1 MSGSRPT
8 WRARN
13 LLNSLDLRKLPGM
26 KLLTQPGIKP
36 SRHNEEARTAKEWL
50 DALVSGACDLP
61 AFLSGAG
68 DLLHKAPD
76 AGWDLLSLVDQYYR
90 RGKISA
96 ELFGA
101 VKAHL
106 QGILVGKGTAG
117 GGNMPLPMVQDDP
130 PRPASATVAMP
141 LRDPVSEPV
150 SAPVPNAISVPVSV
164 PAHIGRSTPISVP
177 VSVPHI
183 ARSVPVSVPVD
194 AAPEAPLLTDTTRSP
209 APRALAVGDVLR
221 GRYRVQGLLGRGG
234 MGTVFAAADQY
245 RLDRSGGD
253 QRIAIKVLH
262 TEVIKRPRLFA
273 ELRREFQHLQSLS
286 HPNIV
291 RVHEFDRDGDL
302 AFFTMEYLSGALLSR
317 VLSIADSGALH
328 RPYALA
334 IVRDVGAAI
343 AHAHARGVVHGDLNP
358 ANIFITD
365 DGEVRVLDFGAS
377 HQLHHGPWISEFDD
391 QRPIAVATP
400 SYASCQVLEGEVAD
414 ARDDVYALACV
425 AYALLSGKHPFNDDT
440 ALVARTSRATPKRP
454 NGLTARQWNALREGL
469 RFDRERRPSDI
480 RSWLGRLDL
489 RAAVPRLP
497 ALQYLMEA
505 RHQRGSAM
513 KWRVAAA
520 LIAFV
525 VAGAWLFGGRDFAL
539 ARTATSLSAWVTSLF
554 PHDARM
560 RSKLTIPPADDS
572 DALGSRPE
580 PEPAPAKPAP
590 AAAGPSERSSAH
602 PDATVDPRTLAQPS
616 LPSSSSNSR
625 APLTAPSSAHPLP
638 GAVAPRASAAASAAP
653 AGSVARSGAAPV
665 QVGNAPRAQIELAV
679 DNVEVAAGEAMARI
693 TVRRSRTFRD
703 EVSFKWWT
711 ESGTAKPGQDFVPVK
726 TQVEYIENGKNSA
739 NLVVPLVMDPARRT
753 ARNFYVV
760 IDEASDNA
768 TLGSRTLTMV
778 TIPGTE

>member
-1 MSGSRPT
+1 MKVVSQPTLKQSR
-8 WRARN
+8 
-13 LLNSLDLRKLPGM
+13 
-26 KLLTQPGIKP
+26 Q
-36 SRHNEEARTAKEWL
+36 HEEGRTAKEWL
-50 DALVSGACDLP
+50 DALASGACNLP
-61 AFLSGAG
+61 AFLSGTG
-68 DLLHKAPD
+68 DLLHQAPD

-101 VKAHL
+101 VKGHL
-106 QGILVGKGTAG
+106 QGILVGKGAPG
-117 GGNMPLPMVQDDP
+117 DGNTSVPVVQDSLPTMQGEP
-130 PRPASATVAMP
+130 PPGASATIAMP
-141 LRDPVSEPV
+141 VHDPVSGPV
-150 SAPVPNAISVPVSV
+150 STPIPNAISVPVSMPVSIPVSV
-164 PAHIGRSTPISVP
+164 PTHMGRSPMSVP

-183 ARSVPVSVPVD
+183 ASSVPVSMPVQTGPGTSGLKD
-194 AAPEAPLLTDTTRSP
+194 SARSP
-209 APRALAVGDVLR
+209 APRTLAVGDVLR

-234 MGTVFAAADQY
+234 MGTVFAAADQF

-317 VLSIADSGALH
+317 VLSVADSGALY

-377 HQLHHGPWISEFDD
+377 HQLHHAPWISEFDD

-400 SYASCQVLEGEVAD
+400 TFASCQVLEGEVAD

-440 ALVARTSRATPKRP
+440 ALKARSSRTIPRRP
-454 NGLTARQWNALREGL
+454 AGLTGRQWNALREGL
-469 RFDRERRPSDI
+469 RFDRDRRPSDVH
-480 RSWLGRLDL
+480 SWLERLDL
-489 RAAVPRLP
+489 GAAAARLP
-497 ALQYLMEA
+497 PLQYLMEA
-505 RHQRGSAM
+505 RPQRRNVM
-513 KWRVAAA
+513 KWSAAAA
-520 LIAFV
+520 LIAAAA
-525 VAGAWLFGGRDFAL
+525 AGAWLFG
-539 ARTATSLSAWVTSLF
+539 ARGFESLPTGAEVSAWITSLY
-554 PHDARM
+554 PHDVRM
-560 RSKLTIPPADDS
+560 RSNVRIRPTDDGDAQGARTEPSTQPPT
-572 DALGSRPE
+572 
-580 PEPAPAKPAP
+580 KPAAVVP
-590 AAAGPSERSSAH
+590 DPPQQSAPR
-602 PDATVDPRTLAQPS
+602 PDATADIRAPAQPS
-616 LPSSSSNSR
+616 AAPSSNAASSPNLR
-625 APLTAPSSAHPLP
+625 APLTAPSSAPSSTRPLAAAAAP
-638 GAVAPRASAAASAAP
+638 PASAHAAPSGGAVQGQNGSASRA
-653 AGSVARSGAAPV
+653 R
-665 QVGNAPRAQIELAV
+665 IELAA
-679 DNVEVAAGEAMARI
+679 DNVEVAPGEGMARVSVHR
-693 TVRRSRTFRD
+693 TRSLRD

-726 TQVEYIENGKNSA
+726 TQVEYMENGKNSTT
-739 NLVVPLVMDPARRT
+739 LVVPIVMDPARRV

-768 TLGSRTLTMV
+768 ALGPRTLTMV
-778 TIPGTE
+778 TVPGAE

>member
-1 MSGSRPT
+1 
-8 WRARN
+8 
-13 LLNSLDLRKLPGM
+13 M
-26 KLLTQPGIKP
+26 KVLTQPVIKQ
-36 SRHNEEARTAKEWL
+36 SSHHEEDRSAKEWL

-68 DLLHKAPD
+68 DLLRKAPD

-90 RGKISA
+90 RGKISP
-96 ELFGA
+96 ELFSA

-117 GGNMPLPMVQDDP
+117 DGNAPLPAMQDDP
-130 PRPASATVAMP
+130 APQGPTPQGPPSATVAMP
-141 LRDPVSEPV
+141 VHDHVSERVSAPAPNAISAPVSMPASLPV
-150 SAPVPNAISVPVSV
+150 SAPHIRR
-164 PAHIGRSTPISVP
+164 PAISVP

-183 ARSVPVSVPVD
+183 ARSQPVSVLVD
-194 AAPEAPLLTDTTRSP
+194 AAPETNLFKETSRSP
-209 APRALAVGDVLR
+209 HPRTLAVGDLLR

-245 RLDRSGGD
+245 RLDRSGED

-262 TEVIKRPRLFA
+262 TEIIKRPRLFA

-317 VLSIADSGALH
+317 VLSIADSGALP

-377 HQLHHGPWISEFDD
+377 HQLHHGPWISDFDD

-400 SYASCQVLEGEVAD
+400 TFASCQVLEGEVAD
-414 ARDDVYALACV
+414 ARDDVYALACI

-440 ALVARTSRATPKRP
+440 ALKARTARTIPRRP
-454 NGLTARQWNALREGL
+454 RGLARRQWNALCEGL
-469 RFDRERRPSDI
+469 RFDRERRPADV
-480 RSWLGRLDL
+480 RSWLERLDL
-489 RAAVPRLP
+489 RAAAPRLP

-505 RHQRGSAM
+505 RPRRGSVTRW
-513 KWRVAAA
+513 KAAA
-520 LIAFV
+520 AVIAFV
-525 VAGAWLFGGRDFAL
+525 AAGAWLFSSRDFTSVP
-539 ARTATSLSAWVTSLF
+539 TASAVSAWITSLF
-554 PHDARM
+554 PHDVRR
-560 RSKLTIPPADDS
+560 RSLRIPSTDDTVS
-572 DALGSRPE
+572 GRS
-580 PEPAPAKPAP
+580 EPATALSGEPPTVPPTEPPTKP
-590 AAAGPSERSSAH
+590 AAAAAAPPAH
-602 PDATVDPRTLAQPS
+602 AAARPDATADPGAPAQPNVA
-616 LPSSSSNSR
+616 SSSNPR
-625 APLTAPSSAHPLP
+625 AAPTAPSSAQPP
-638 GAVAPRASAAASAAP
+638 AAAAIPPAAAP
-653 AGSVARSGAAPV
+653 AAPSGAAPG
-665 QVGNAPRAQIELAV
+665 QNAGRARIELAV
-679 DNVEVAAGEAMARI
+679 DNVEVPAGEAMARI
-693 TVRRSRTFRD
+693 AVHRSRTLRD
-703 EVSFKWWT
+703 DVSFKWWT
-711 ESGTAKPGQDFVPVK
+711 ESGTAKAGQDFVPVK
-726 TQVEYIENGKNSA
+726 TQVEHIENGKNSV
-739 NLVVPLVMDPARRT
+739 NLVVPIVMDPARHS

-768 TLGSRTLTMV
+768 ALGPRTLTMV
-778 TIPGTE
+778 TVPETE

>member
-1 MSGSRPT
+1 M
-8 WRARN
+8 
-13 LLNSLDLRKLPGM
+13 
-26 KLLTQPGIKP
+26 TQPVQQ
-36 SRHNEEARTAKEWL
+36 SRHNEEARSAKEWL
-50 DALVSGACDLP
+50 DALVSGECDLP

-68 DLLHKAPD
+68 ALLHKAPD

-101 VKAHL
+101 VKGHL
-106 QGILVGKGTAG
+106 QGILVGKGSSG
-117 GGNMPLPMVQDDP
+117 DRNLPLPTMQDEP
-130 PRPASATVAMP
+130 PPGPAPGTVAMP
-141 LRDPVSEPV
+141 VRDPMSGPV
-150 SAPVPNAISVPVSV
+150 YAPISNAISTPVSIPVSV
-164 PAHIGRSTPISVP
+164 PTDIGRSAPVSVP

-183 ARSVPVSVPVD
+183 ARSVPFSVPVD
-194 AAPEAPLLTDTTRSP
+194 AAPETPVLRDATRSP

-273 ELRREFQHLQSLS
+273 ELRREFQHLQSLT

-317 VLSIADSGALH
+317 VLSNADSGALH
-328 RPYALA
+328 RSYALA

-391 QRPIAVATP
+391 HRPIAVATP

-425 AYALLSGKHPFNDDT
+425 AYALLSGRHPFNDDT
-440 ALVARTSRATPKRP
+440 ALVARTSRAIPKRP
-454 NGLTARQWNALREGL
+454 NGLTGGQWNALREGL

-480 RSWLGRLDL
+480 QSWLQRLDL
-489 RAAVPRLP
+489 RAAAPRLP
-497 ALQYLMEA
+497 SLQYLMEA
-505 RHQRGSAM
+505 RPQRRSAM
-513 KWRVAAA
+513 KWGTAAA

-525 VAGAWLFGGRDFAL
+525 SAAAWLFGARDFSP
-539 ARTATSLSAWVTSLF
+539 ARTGASISAWITSLF
-554 PHDARM
+554 PHDVRT
-560 RSKLTIPPADDS
+560 RSNLRVPSTDDG
-572 DALGSRPE
+572 DALGGRP
-580 PEPAPAKPAP
+580 KPATEPPTKPP
-590 AAAGPSERSSAH
+590 AAAAAAPERSSAR
-602 PDATVDPRTLAQPS
+602 PDATVDPGAPSQPS
-616 LPSSSSNSR
+616 PPSSSNSR
-625 APLTAPSSAHPLP
+625 APLTAPSSAHPLAAT
-638 GAVAPRASAAASAAP
+638 GAPRASAAAPAASSAPSSAAT
-653 AGSVARSGAAPV
+653 GQNGNGARA
-665 QVGNAPRAQIELAV
+665 RIELAV
-679 DNVEVAAGEAMARI
+679 DNVEVADGEGMARI
-693 TVRRSRTFRD
+693 TVRRSRTLRD

-726 TQVEYIENGKNSA
+726 TRVEYIENGKNSTD
-739 NLVVPLVMDPARRT
+739 LVVPLVRDPARRT

-768 TLGSRTLTMV
+768 ALGPRTLTMV
-778 TIPGTE
+778 TIPGAE

>member
-1 MSGSRPT
+1 MSDLERT

-13 LLNSLDLRKLPGM
+13 LLKSLDLRKLRAM
-26 KLLTQPGIKP
+26 KVLTQPVIKQ
-36 SRHNEEARTAKEWL
+36 SRHNEEARSAKEWL
-50 DALVSGACDLP
+50 DALVSGACNLP

-68 DLLHKAPD
+68 DLLRKAPD

-106 QGILVGKGTAG
+106 QGILVGKGSAG
-117 GGNMPLPMVQDDP
+117 DGNMPLPTVQEVSP

-141 LRDPVSEPV
+141 VRDPVSGPV
-150 SAPVPNAISVPVSV
+150 SAPISSAISAPVSMPVSV
-164 PAHIGRSTPISVP
+164 PAHMGRSAPVSVP

-194 AAPEAPLLTDTTRSP
+194 AAYETPVLQDATRSP
-209 APRALAVGDVLR
+209 GPRALAVGDVLR

-253 QRIAIKVLH
+253 QRIALKVLH

-273 ELRREFQHLQSLS
+273 ELRREFQHLQALS

-317 VLSIADSGALH
+317 VLSITDSGALY

-365 DGEVRVLDFGAS
+365 EGEIRVLDFGAS

-414 ARDDVYALACV
+414 ARDDVYALACL

-440 ALVARTSRATPKRP
+440 ALVARTSRAIPKRP
-454 NGLTARQWNALREGL
+454 NGLTGRQWNALREGL

-480 RSWLGRLDL
+480 RSWLERLDL
-489 RAAVPRLP
+489 RAAAPRLP

-505 RHQRGSAM
+505 RPQRRSVGKWSA
-513 KWRVAAA
+513 AAA

-525 VAGAWLFGGRDFAL
+525 AAAAWLFGARDFAY
-539 ARTATSLSAWVTSLF
+539 ARTGASLSAWITSLF
-554 PHDARM
+554 PHDVRM
-560 RSKLTIPPADDS
+560 RSNLKIPPADDS
-572 DALGSRPE
+572 DALGGRPE
-580 PEPAPAKPAP
+580 PATEPPTKSAPAT
-590 AAAGPSERSSAH
+590 AGPPAH
-602 PDATVDPRTLAQPS
+602 SP
-616 LPSSSSNSR
+616 
-625 APLTAPSSAHPLP
+625 APSSARPLA
-638 GAVAPRASAAASAAP
+638 GAASPPASAAAPVSRTASAAP
-653 AGSVARSGAAPV
+653 AASLAPSGAAPG
-665 QVGNAPRAQIELAV
+665 QNGNASRARIELAV

-693 TVRRSRTFRD
+693 AVHRSRTLRD
-703 EVSFKWWT
+703 DVSFKWWT

-726 TQVEYIENGKNSA
+726 TQVERIENGKNSV
-739 NLVVPLVMDPARRT
+739 NLVVPIVMDPARRT

-768 TLGSRTLTMV
+768 ALGPRTLTMV

>member
-1 MSGSRPT
+1 
-8 WRARN
+8 
-13 LLNSLDLRKLPGM
+13 
-26 KLLTQPGIKP
+26 
-36 SRHNEEARTAKEWL
+36 
-50 DALVSGACDLP
+50 
-61 AFLSGAG
+61 
-68 DLLHKAPD
+68 
-76 AGWDLLSLVDQYYR
+76 
-90 RGKISA
+90 
-96 ELFGA
+96 
-101 VKAHL
+101 
-106 QGILVGKGTAG
+106 
-117 GGNMPLPMVQDDP
+117 
-130 PRPASATVAMP
+130 
-141 LRDPVSEPV
+141 
-150 SAPVPNAISVPVSV
+150 
-164 PAHIGRSTPISVP
+164 
-177 VSVPHI
+177 
-183 ARSVPVSVPVD
+183 
-194 AAPEAPLLTDTTRSP
+194 
-209 APRALAVGDVLR
+209 
-221 GRYRVQGLLGRGG
+221 

-317 VLSIADSGALH
+317 VLSITDSGALY
-328 RPYALA
+328 RPCALA

-391 QRPIAVATP
+391 HRPIAVATP

-440 ALVARTSRATPKRP
+440 ALIARTSRAIPKRP
-454 NGLTARQWNALREGL
+454 KGLTGRQWNALREGL
-469 RFDRERRPSDI
+469 RFNRERRPSDI
-480 RSWLGRLDL
+480 QSWLGGLDL

-505 RHQRGSAM
+505 RPQRSSVT
-513 KWRVAAA
+513 KWSTAAA
-520 LIAFV
+520 LIAC
-525 VAGAWLFGGRDFAL
+525 VAAAAWLFGARDFAF
-539 ARTATSLSAWVTSLF
+539 ARTGTSLSAWITSLF
-554 PHDARM
+554 PHDVRM
-560 RSKLTIPPADDS
+560 RSTIRIPSPDDT
-572 DALGSRPE
+572 DARAGRPE
-580 PEPAPAKPAP
+580 PATEPPSKP
-590 AAAGPSERSSAH
+590 AAAAAAPPERSSAH
-602 PDATVDPRTLAQPS
+602 PDATADPRAAAQPGLAS
-616 LPSSSSNSR
+616 TSNSR
-625 APLTAPSSAHPLP
+625 APLTAPSSTHPLP
-638 GAVAPRASAAASAAP
+638 GAAAPRASAAASGASVAPSSAAP
-653 AGSVARSGAAPV
+653 G
-665 QVGNAPRAQIELAV
+665 QNGNAARARIELAA
-679 DNVEVAAGEAMARI
+679 DNVEVAPGEAMARI
-693 TVRRSRTFRD
+693 TVRRSRAMRD

-711 ESGTAKPGQDFVPVK
+711 ESGTAKPGQDFVPVR

-739 NLVVPLVMDPARRT
+739 DLVVSLVRDPARRT

-768 TLGSRTLTMV
+768 ALGPRTLTMV

>member
-1 MSGSRPT
+1 
-8 WRARN
+8 
-13 LLNSLDLRKLPGM
+13 M
-26 KLLTQPGIKP
+26 KVLTQPVQQA
-36 SRHNEEARTAKEWL
+36 RHNEEARSAKEWL
-50 DALVSGACDLP
+50 DALVSGECDLP

-68 DLLHKAPD
+68 DLLRKAPD

-101 VKAHL
+101 AKAHL
-106 QGILVGKGTAG
+106 QGILVGKGSSG
-117 GGNMPLPMVQDDP
+117 ERNMPLPTMQDEP
-130 PRPASATVAMP
+130 PPGPAPGTVAMP
-141 LRDPVSEPV
+141 VRDPMSGPV
-150 SAPVPNAISVPVSV
+150 YAPISNAISAPISIPVSV
-164 PAHIGRSTPISVP
+164 PTHIGRSAPVSVP

-183 ARSVPVSVPVD
+183 ARSVPFSMPVD
-194 AAPEAPLLTDTTRSP
+194 AAPETPVLKDATRSP

-302 AFFTMEYLSGALLSR
+302 AFFTMEYLSGAMLSR
-317 VLSIADSGALH
+317 VLSNADSGALY
-328 RPYALA
+328 RSYALA

-425 AYALLSGKHPFNDDT
+425 AYALLSGRHPFNDDT
-440 ALVARTSRATPKRP
+440 ALVARTSRAIPKRP
-454 NGLTARQWNALREGL
+454 NGLTGRQWDALREGL

-480 RSWLGRLDL
+480 QSWLQRLDL
-489 RAAVPRLP
+489 RAAAPRLP

-505 RHQRGSAM
+505 RPQRTSVM
-513 KWRVAAA
+513 KWGTAAA
-520 LIAFV
+520 LIA
-525 VAGAWLFGGRDFAL
+525 VAAAAWLFGARDFEF
-539 ARTATSLSAWVTSLF
+539 ARTGASLSAWVTSLF
-554 PHDARM
+554 PHNVRT
-560 RSKLTIPPADDS
+560 RSNLRVPSTDDT
-572 DALGSRPE
+572 DALGGRP
-580 PEPAPAKPAP
+580 KPATEPPTKPP
-590 AAAGPSERSSAH
+590 AAGAPERSSAR
-602 PDATVDPRTLAQPS
+602 PDATVGPGAPSQPS
-616 LPSSSSNSR
+616 PPSSSNSR

-638 GAVAPRASAAASAAP
+638 GTVAPRASAAASAPPAASSAP
-653 AGSVARSGAAPV
+653 SVSSAPFGV
-665 QVGNAPRAQIELAV
+665 APGQNGNAGRARIELAV

-693 TVRRSRTFRD
+693 TVHRSRTLRD

-726 TQVEYIENGKNSA
+726 TRVEYIENGKNSA
-739 NLVVPLVMDPARRT
+739 DLVVPLVTDPARRA

-768 TLGSRTLTMV
+768 ALGPRTLTMV

>member
-1 MSGSRPT
+1 
-8 WRARN
+8 
-13 LLNSLDLRKLPGM
+13 M
-26 KLLTQPGIKP
+26 KVLTQPVTKQ
-36 SRHNEEARTAKEWL
+36 SRHNEEAHTAKEWL
-50 DALVSGACDLP
+50 DALVSGACNLP

-68 DLLHKAPD
+68 DLLRKAPD

-117 GGNMPLPMVQDDP
+117 DGNMPLPTMQDE
-130 PRPASATVAMP
+130 PRPGPASATVAMP
-141 LRDPVSEPV
+141 VRDPVSEPV
-150 SAPVPNAISVPVSV
+150 YAPIPEAISVPVSTPVSMPVSV
-164 PAHIGRSTPISVP
+164 PAHIGGSTPVSVP

-183 ARSVPVSVPVD
+183 ARSVPVSVPVG
-194 AAPEAPLLTDTTRSP
+194 AAPETPVLKDATRSP

-317 VLSIADSGALH
+317 VLSITDSGALY

-334 IVRDVGAAI
+334 IVRDAGAAI

-391 QRPIAVATP
+391 HRPIAVATP

-440 ALVARTSRATPKRP
+440 ALVARTSRAIPKRP
-454 NGLTARQWNALREGL
+454 NGLAGRQWNALREGL

-480 RSWLGRLDL
+480 QSWLGRLDL

-505 RHQRGSAM
+505 RPQRSSA
-513 KWRVAAA
+513 KQWGTAAA

-525 VAGAWLFGGRDFAL
+525 AAAAWLFGARDFAF
-539 ARTATSLSAWVTSLF
+539 ARTSTSLSAWITSWF
-554 PHDARM
+554 PHDVRM
-560 RSKLTIPPADDS
+560 RSQIRIPSTDDT
-572 DALGSRPE
+572 DALAARR
-580 PEPAPAKPAP
+580 EPATEPPTKP
-590 AAAGPSERSSAH
+590 AAAAAAAPERSSAH
-602 PDATVDPRTLAQPS
+602 SDAAADPGTKAQSSLAS
-616 LPSSSSNSR
+616 TSNSR
-625 APLTAPSSAHPLP
+625 APLTVPSSAHPLP
-638 GAVAPRASAAASAAP
+638 GAAAPRASAAASAAAAPRASAAASAAP
-653 AGSVARSGAAPV
+653 AASVAPSGAAPG
-665 QVGNAPRAQIELAV
+665 QNGNAARARIELAA
-679 DNVEVAAGEAMARI
+679 DNVEVAPGDAMARI
-693 TVRRSRTFRD
+693 TVRRSRALRD

-768 TLGSRTLTMV
+768 ALGPRTLTMV
-778 TIPGTE
+778 TIPGAE

>member
-1 MSGSRPT
+1 
-8 WRARN
+8 
-13 LLNSLDLRKLPGM
+13 M
-26 KLLTQPGIKP
+26 KVLTQPVGRQ
-36 SRHNEEARTAKEWL
+36 SRHDEEARTAKEWL
-50 DALVSGACDLP
+50 DALVSGACTLP
-61 AFLSGAG
+61 VFLAGAG
-68 DLLHKAPD
+68 DLLHGAPD

-96 ELFGA
+96 ELFGT

-106 QGILVGKGTAG
+106 QGLLVGKGTAAD
-117 GGNMPLPMVQDDP
+117 GNPPLPAMQGEP
-130 PRPASATVAMP
+130 QPKGSATIAMP
-141 LRDPVSEPV
+141 ARDAVSEPV
-150 SAPVPNAISVPVSV
+150 SAPRRVAMSVPVSVPVSMPVSMPVSV
-164 PAHIGRSTPISVP
+164 PAHIARSAPVSVP
-177 VSVPHI
+177 VSVPHFE
-183 ARSVPVSVPVD
+183 RSVPVSVPVD
-194 AAPEAPLLTDTTRSP
+194 AAPEAPVLRETIRSP

-262 TEVIKRPRLFA
+262 TEIIKRPRLFA

-317 VLSIADSGALH
+317 VLSIADSGALY

-365 DGEVRVLDFGAS
+365 DGEIRVLDFGAS
-377 HQLHHGPWISEFDD
+377 HQLHHAPWISEFDD

-400 SYASCQVLEGEVAD
+400 TFASCQVLEGEVAD

-440 ALVARTSRATPKRP
+440 ALKARTSRTIPRRP
-454 NGLTARQWNALREGL
+454 AGLTGRQWNALREGL

-480 RSWLGRLDL
+480 RSWLERLDL

-497 ALQYLMEA
+497 ALQNLMEA
-505 RHQRGSAM
+505 RPQRRSVM
-513 KWRVAAA
+513 KWSAVAALTA
-520 LIAFV
+520 CVA
-525 VAGAWLFGGRDFAL
+525 AGAWLFG
-539 ARTATSLSAWVTSLF
+539 ARNFDSAGAGTALSAWIASLY
-554 PHDARM
+554 PHDVRI
-560 RSKLTIPPADDS
+560 RSNLGIPSTHDS
-572 DALGSRPE
+572 DAPGGRPE
-580 PEPAPAKPAP
+580 SATEPAKPP
-590 AAAGPSERSSAH
+590 SKRAAAAADPPAQSSAR
-602 PDATVDPRTLAQPS
+602 PDAAAEPRAAAQPS
-616 LPSSSSNSR
+616 LASSSNSR
-625 APLTAPSSAHPLP
+625 SPPAPPSSAHPLTGAVAPPGASRASGAP
-638 GAVAPRASAAASAAP
+638 GAVA
-653 AGSVARSGAAPV
+653 SVAPSGAAPG
-665 QVGNAPRAQIELAV
+665 QNGSASHARIELAA
-679 DNVEVAAGEAMARI
+679 DNVEVPPGEAMARI
-693 TVRRSRTFRD
+693 AVRRSRTVRD

-726 TQVEYIENGKNSA
+726 TQVEYMENGKNSV
-739 NLVVPLVMDPARRT
+739 NLVVPIVMDPARRA

-768 TLGSRTLTMV
+768 ALGPRTLTMV
-778 TIPGTE
+778 TIPGAE

>member
-1 MSGSRPT
+1 MSDPGEG
-8 WRARN
+8 AAKRN
-13 LLNSLDLRKLPGM
+13 LLNSLDLRKLPRM
-26 KLLTQPGIKP
+26 KVLTQPEIKH
-36 SRHNEEARTAKEWL
+36 SRHNEEDRTANEWL
-50 DALVSGACDLP
+50 DALVSGACNLP
-61 AFLSGAG
+61 VFLSGAA
-68 DLLHKAPD
+68 DLLRRAPD

-96 ELFGA
+96 ELFGT
-101 VKAHL
+101 VKGHL
-106 QGILVGKGTAG
+106 QGLLVGNGMAAD
-117 GGNMPLPMVQDDP
+117 GNVSVPIIQDEP
-130 PRPASATVAMP
+130 PPKRRAPATVA
-141 LRDPVSEPV
+141 RF
-150 SAPVPNAISVPVSV
+150 A
-164 PAHIGRSTPISVP
+164 
-177 VSVPHI
+177 
-183 ARSVPVSVPVD
+183 PVSVPVD
-194 AAPEAPLLTDTTRSP
+194 AAPATPVLQDTARSP

-234 MGTVFAAADQY
+234 MGTVFAATDQY

-317 VLSIADSGALH
+317 VLPSADSGALY

-377 HQLHHGPWISEFDD
+377 HQLHHAPWISEFDD
-391 QRPIAVATP
+391 QRPMAVATP
-400 SYASCQVLEGEVAD
+400 TFASCQVLEGEVAD

-425 AYALLSGKHPFNDDT
+425 AYTLLSGKHPFDDDT
-440 ALVARTSRATPKRP
+440 ALKARTSRTTPDRP
-454 NGLTARQWNALREGL
+454 TGLTRRQWDALREGL

-480 RSWLGRLDL
+480 RSWLDRLDL
-489 RAAVPRLP
+489 ESAVERLP

-505 RHQRGSAM
+505 RPKPRSVM
-513 KWRVAAA
+513 KWAAAAA
-520 LIAFV
+520 LIAL
-525 VAGAWLFGGRDFAL
+525 VAAGSWLIAGRDFAS
-539 ARTATSLSAWVTSLF
+539 APTGASLNAWLTSLF
-554 PHDARM
+554 PHDVRT
-560 RSKLTIPPADDS
+560 RSKITIPSSDDH
-572 DALGSRPE
+572 AAFGARPE
-580 PEPAPAKPAP
+580 PATEPSNQPTAAAGTLPEPAPARPRAGAVSPPAP
-590 AAAGPSERSSAH
+590 AAGAPSGAGPG
-602 PDATVDPRTLAQPS
+602 Q
-616 LPSSSSNSR
+616 N
-625 APLTAPSSAHPLP
+625 
-638 GAVAPRASAAASAAP
+638 GYAPRA
-653 AGSVARSGAAPV
+653 R
-665 QVGNAPRAQIELAV
+665 IELAV

-693 TVRRSRTFRD
+693 AVHRSRTLRD

-711 ESGTAKPGQDFVPVK
+711 ESGTAKPGQDFVPVRI
-726 TQVEYIENGKNSA
+726 QVEYMENGKNSV
-739 NLVVPLVMDPARRT
+739 NLVVPIVMDPARRA

-768 TLGSRTLTMV
+768 ALGPRTLTMV

>member
-1 MSGSRPT
+1 
-8 WRARN
+8 
-13 LLNSLDLRKLPGM
+13 M
-26 KLLTQPGIKP
+26 KVLTQPVSKQP
-36 SRHNEEARTAKEWL
+36 RHHEEVRSAKERL

-68 DLLHKAPD
+68 DLLRTAPD

-96 ELFGA
+96 ELFRA
-101 VKAHL
+101 IKAHL
-106 QGILVGKGTAG
+106 QSILVGKGTAG
-117 GGNMPLPMVQDDP
+117 DGNVPLPAMQDEPTPQGPSP
-130 PRPASATVAMP
+130 PAPTPPAPSATVAMP
-141 LRDPVSEPV
+141 TLSERVAAPTPNAVSEPV
-150 SAPVPNAISVPVSV
+150 SIPVSVPVS
-164 PAHIGRSTPISVP
+164 AHHIRRSAVSVPISVP
-177 VSVPHI
+177 ISVPHI
-183 ARSVPVSVPVD
+183 ARSQPVSVPVD
-194 AAPEAPLLTDTTRSP
+194 AARETNLLKDTSRSP
-209 APRALAVGDVLR
+209 HPRTLAVGDLLR

-245 RLDRSGGD
+245 RLDRSGED

-317 VLSIADSGALH
+317 VLSIADSGVLP

-400 SYASCQVLEGEVAD
+400 TFASCQVLEGEVAD
-414 ARDDVYALACV
+414 ARDDVYALACI
-425 AYALLSGKHPFNDDT
+425 AYALLSGKHPFNDAT
-440 ALVARTSRATPKRP
+440 ALQARTARTIPKRP
-454 NGLTARQWNALREGL
+454 KGLVRRQWNALCEGL
-469 RFDRERRPSDI
+469 RFERERRPADV
-480 RSWLGRLDL
+480 RSWLERLDL
-489 RAAVPRLP
+489 RAAAPRLP

-505 RHQRGSAM
+505 RPRRSGVTRWKA
-513 KWRVAAA
+513 AAA

-525 VAGAWLFGGRDFAL
+525 AGGAWLISTRDFASVP
-539 ARTATSLSAWVTSLF
+539 TASAVSAWITSLF
-554 PHDARM
+554 PQEARTRLNHSIPSTDDDNAAGG
-560 RSKLTIPPADDS
+560 RSEPPT
-572 DALGSRPE
+572 ALSGE
-580 PEPAPAKPAP
+580 PPTVPPTELPTRP
-590 AAAGPSERSSAH
+590 AAAAAAP
-602 PDATVDPRTLAQPS
+602 PAQPAPRPDVTADS
-616 LPSSSSNSR
+616 GAPAQPTVAPSPPAAAAA
-625 APLTAPSSAHPLP
+625 APSGTAPGQNAW
-638 GAVAPRASAAASAAP
+638 RA
-653 AGSVARSGAAPV
+653 R
-665 QVGNAPRAQIELAV
+665 IELAV
-679 DNVEVAAGEAMARI
+679 DNVEVPAGEAMARI
-693 TVRRSRTFRD
+693 AVHRSRTLRD
-703 EVSFKWWT
+703 DVSFKWWT

-726 TQVEYIENGKNSA
+726 AQVEHIENGKNSV
-739 NLVVPLVMDPARRT
+739 NLVVPIVMDPARQA

-768 TLGSRTLTMV
+768 ALGPRTLTMV
-778 TIPGTE
+778 TVPATQ

>member
-1 MSGSRPT
+1 
-8 WRARN
+8 
-13 LLNSLDLRKLPGM
+13 M
-26 KLLTQPGIKP
+26 KVLTQPGIKQ
-36 SRHNEEARTAKEWL
+36 SRDHEEDRSAKEWL
-50 DALVSGACDLP
+50 DALVNGACDLP
-61 AFLSGAG
+61 AFLTGAG
-68 DLLHKAPD
+68 NLLRTAPD

-117 GGNMPLPMVQDDP
+117 DRNVPLPTMQDEPTP
-130 PRPASATVAMP
+130 PGPPSATVAMP
-141 LRDPVSEPV
+141 VHDTVSERVSAPTPNAIPTPVSMPV
-150 SAPVPNAISVPVSV
+150 SAPHIPRSAVSVPVSV
-164 PAHIGRSTPISVP
+164 PY
-177 VSVPHI
+177 I
-183 ARSVPVSVPVD
+183 ARSQSVSVPVD
-194 AAPEAPLLTDTTRSP
+194 AVPEADLLKETSGSP
-209 APRALAVGDVLR
+209 RPRTLAVGDLLR

-245 RLDRSGGD
+245 RLDRSGED

-317 VLSIADSGALH
+317 VLSNADSGVLP

-391 QRPIAVATP
+391 HRPIAVATP
-400 SYASCQVLEGEVAD
+400 TFASCQVLEGEVAD
-414 ARDDVYALACV
+414 ARDDVYALACI
-425 AYALLSGKHPFNDDT
+425 AYALLSGRHPFNDNT
-440 ALVARTSRATPKRP
+440 ALKARTARTIPLRPK
-454 NGLTARQWNALREGL
+454 GLVRRQWHALCEGL
-469 RFDRERRPSDI
+469 RFDRERRPADV
-480 RSWLGRLDL
+480 RSWLERLDL
-489 RAAVPRLP
+489 RAAAPRLP

-505 RHQRGSAM
+505 RPRRGIVTRWKA
-513 KWRVAAA
+513 AAA

-525 VAGAWLFGGRDFAL
+525 AAGAWLFSSRDL
-539 ARTATSLSAWVTSLF
+539 ASVPSASAVSAWITSLF
-554 PHDARM
+554 PHDVRM
-560 RSKLTIPPADDS
+560 RLNHTIPSTDDN
-572 DALGSRPE
+572 DAVGRRS
-580 PEPAPAKPAP
+580 EPATALSGEPPTVPPTEPPTRP
-590 AAAGPSERSSAH
+590 AAAAAAPPAHSA
-602 PDATVDPRTLAQPS
+602 ASADPGAPAQPNVA
-616 LPSSSSNSR
+616 SSSNPR
-625 APLTAPSSAHPLP
+625 AALTAPSSARPP
-638 GAVAPRASAAASAAP
+638 AAAAIPPAAASAAP
-653 AGSVARSGAAPV
+653 SGAAPG
-665 QVGNAPRAQIELAV
+665 QNASRARIELAA
-679 DNVEVAAGEAMARI
+679 DNVEVPPGEAMARI
-693 TVRRSRTFRD
+693 VVRRSRTLRD
-703 EVSFKWWT
+703 EISFKWWT

-726 TQVEYIENGKNSA
+726 TQVEYIENGKSSVD
-739 NLVVPLVMDPARRT
+739 LVVPIVMDPARRA

-760 IDEASDNA
+760 IDEPSDNA
-768 TLGSRTLTMV
+768 ALGSRTLTMV
-778 TIPGTE
+778 TVPGPE